1 MAQVEIS
8 TERHETER
16 QVADLTRRLELK
28 QSELDKAHLTSL
40 RHLQRALACRDV
52 ETAGHLERVA
62 GYSAL
67 IADKVGLD
75 AELVAEASRLHD
87 IGKLG
92 ISDAILNK
100 PGLLVPW
107 ERLQIERH
115 TLAGHRILSG
125 SSAPLVETAA
135 LVALTHHERW
145 DGSGYPGGL
154 SEAAIPIEGRVVAIA
169 DAFDA
174 LTTNR
179 PYRDALEPD
188 TALQLLRPE
197 RGRQFDPVLLDAFMA
212 SRRELLDVYEL
223 FKGL

>member
-1 MAQVEIS
+1 MAHVEIS
-8 TERHETER
+8 TERSELKRH
-16 QVADLTRRLELK
+16 VADLTRQLECK
-28 QSELDKAHLTSL
+28 QHELDQAHLESL

-75 AELVAEASRLHD
+75 AELVSEASRLHD

-92 ISDAILNK
+92 IPDAILQK

-125 SSAPLVETAA
+125 SPAPLVETAA

-145 DGSGYPGGL
+145 DGGGYPGGL
-154 SEAAIPIEGRVVAIA
+154 AGAAIPIEGRVVAIA

-174 LTTNR
+174 LTTDR
-179 PYRDALEPD
+179 PYRAALEPGA
-188 TALQLLRPE
+188 ALHLMRPE
-197 RGRQFDPVLLDAFMA
+197 RGRQFDPVLLDAFLA
-212 SRRELLDVYEL
+212 SKRELLEIYEL